1 MAEAAAV
8 TDAARPALVCED
20 VHKSFGPL
28 EVLKGVSL
36 TANQGDVIYVLPG
49 HTETVANATTIV
61 PDVAGISIIG
71 LGRGTARPTI
81 TFTNASGNIP
91 ISADNI
97 VLENIHFTI
106 SGTTDV
112 TAGIT
117 ITGEYALLKNI
128 TMKQSAATAEFVDG
142 VVLATGGDYSEIDG
156 FEFDGVLQGGST
168 QTAISITA
176 ALKNVRIRNVWAVAT
191 AATGIIE
198 NVSNAAVDLVIE
210 NVVLEQRHS
219 SRDECIMTTTTTTGF
234 IINAVLRTA
243 TDDTAGMDA
252 ISGDLNM
259 QLYNIGIVNADAE
272 VATMDH
278 TDLFVTDNTA
288 TTNFP
293 FNASMV

>member
-1 MAEAAAV
+1 MDANAAQVSTTDGSHPDTALS
-8 TDAARPALVCED
+8 TIDAAINLC
-20 VHKSFGPL
+20 
-28 EVLKGVSL
+28 

-142 VVLATGGDYSEIDG
+142 VVLTTGGDYSEIDG

-176 ALKNVRIRNVWAVAT
+176 ALKNVRIRNMWAIAT

-198 NVSNAAVDLVIE
+198 NVTNAAVDLVIE
-210 NVVLEQRHS
+210 NVMLEQRHS

-234 IINAVLRTA
+234 INGAVLRTA

-278 TDLFVTDNTA
+278 TDLFVTDNTG